1 MNITNQQVTDYINRF
16 YQNPDRELE
25 VLRKIGEQDHVPII
39 LKETEVV
46 LSLLLDL
53 QKPQK
58 ILEIGTAIG
67 YSAIYFAC
75 KCPQAV
81 VYSIDKDETA
91 ILAARHNVQ
100 QAGLSERI
108 HLLLGDGQ
116 EQEEKLA
123 DSGVRDFDFVFI
135 DGSKSHYRRFL
146 DGALPLCRK
155 GALVVSD
162 NILMRATTV
171 SDDYD
176 NGRKHKTNK
185 RKMREY
191 VEYICSDPT
200 LQTTLMSVGDGMAVS
215 IYRGEHE
222 QRNF

>member
-16 YQNPDRELE
+16 YQSPDRELE

-67 YSAIYFAC
+67 YSAIYFAS

-100 QAGLSERI
+100 LAGLSERI

-123 DSGVRDFDFVFI
+123 ESGVRDFDFVFI

-185 RKMREY
+185 KKMREY

-222 QRNF
+222 QRSF

>member
-16 YQNPDRELE
+16 YQSPDRELE

-67 YSAIYFAC
+67 YSAIYFAS

-100 QAGLSERI
+100 LAGLSERI

-146 DGALPLCRK
+146 DGALPRCRK

-185 RKMREY
+185 KKMREY

-200 LQTTLMSVGDGMAVS
+200 LKTTLMSVGDGMAVS

-222 QRNF
+222 QRSF